1 MCERLVTNE
10 LSLVVILMD
19 SLRCHEYKF
28 TCKRLKCGGYL
39 QTAYDILK
47 RCEELPIEI
56 AIFILNF
63 TQVNVSDV
71 LHIAAELLYMVF
83 PPSSLPSKSCHHQR
97 HFTPIDHQRRSTPP
111 SSWLS
116 AAFDPRG
123 RMAETFGRAPD
134 KIVVK
139 T

>member
-1 MCERLVTNE
+1 MN
-10 LSLVVILMD
+10 I
-19 SLRCHEYKF
+19 SLRV
-28 TCKRLKCGGYL
+28 RDSNV
-39 QTAYDILK
+39 QTANIFL

-63 TQVNVSDV
+63 TQVIVSNV
-71 LHIAAELLYMVF
+71 LHIAAELLYMDF
-83 PPSSLPSKSCHHQR
+83 PPSSLPSKELPHQR
-97 HFTPIDHQRRSTPP
+97 HFTLIYHQRRSTPP
-111 SSWLS
+111 SSWPS